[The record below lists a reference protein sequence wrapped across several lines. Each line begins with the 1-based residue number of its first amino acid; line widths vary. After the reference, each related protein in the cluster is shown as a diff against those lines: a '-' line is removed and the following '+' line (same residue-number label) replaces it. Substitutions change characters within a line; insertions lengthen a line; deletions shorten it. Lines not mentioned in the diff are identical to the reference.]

1 MGRGCPEEKTC
12 HVLGRKLDPH
22 QGQSYRTSILEE
34 SLGIMEHSLHF
45 TDKEREAEGKQ
56 LARELRVAERGVSWT
71 GLWLEVRDQAPV
83 VSLRRI
89 RCGQC

>member
-1 MGRGCPEEKTC
+1 
-12 HVLGRKLDPH
+12 
-22 QGQSYRTSILEE
+22 
-34 SLGIMEHSLHF
+34 MEHSLHF

-56 LARELRVAERGVSWT
+56 LARELRVAEGGVSWT
-71 GLWLEVRDQAPV
+71 WLWLEVGIQAPV